1 MQLLKL
7 LKLPYAIWN
16 FHKFQDF
23 QYLSK
28 FYNFEVLTPPLLLIG
43 GRSPY
48 CLSKFSP
55 VPASR
60 FIPMR
65 FCFKGNM
72 GNNLIQIDSFTK
84 QTSYQFSA
92 TASLA

>member
-1 MQLLKL
+1 MIGNGIYTHIPSSTIPSYSELLRT
-7 LKLPYAIWN
+7 IQNDGNDWN
-16 FHKFQDF
+16 SDK
-23 QYLSK
+23 S
-28 FYNFEVLTPPLLLIG
+28 IG